1 MLNPTQLIEDLRNL
15 GVKEDDLIIVHS
27 SYNGLR
33 GADQIEGGPEA
44 VIAALKETVKKGTL
58 VIPTFSYE
66 NVSIDNRVF
75 DVENTPVCIGIL
87 PETMRLSNDV

>member
-44 VIAALKETVKKGTL
+44 VIAALKETGKKGT
-58 VIPTFSYE
+58 
-66 NVSIDNRVF
+66 
-75 DVENTPVCIGIL
+75 
-87 PETMRLSNDV
+87 